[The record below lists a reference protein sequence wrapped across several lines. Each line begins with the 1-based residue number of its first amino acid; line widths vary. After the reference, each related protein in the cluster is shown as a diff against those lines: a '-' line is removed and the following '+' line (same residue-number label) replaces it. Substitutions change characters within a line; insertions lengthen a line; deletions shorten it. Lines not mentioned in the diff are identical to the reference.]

1 MHQGHRQEHRE
12 FPPRPAVAA
21 VLGGVLKELADLLQG
36 QGGVGGGQG
45 GAVVEEVED
54 WGSGGENR
62 LGGERIERQKG
73 ER

>member
-1 MHQGHRQEHRE
+1 
-12 FPPRPAVAA
+12 
-21 VLGGVLKELADLLQG
+21 
-36 QGGVGGGQG
+36 
-45 GAVVEEVED
+45 VVEEVED